1 MAKFTN
7 IRVWQQARE
16 LLKLVSV
23 ATVDMSAEG
32 NLKSRM
38 RRTAMRIANSNAAA
52 SPSPTLIADSDCTPE
67 PSPIRICEQRKRSV
81 KCYVLL

>member
-7 IRVWQQARE
+7 LRVWKQPRE

-23 ATVDMSAEG
+23 AKADMSAEG

-38 RRTAMRIANSNAAA
+38 RRTAMSIANSNAAA
-52 SPSPTLIADSDCTPE
+52 SPSPTLIAESDCTPE
-67 PSPIRICEQRKRSV
+67 PSPIRICEQRKSYV
-81 KCYVLL
+81 QCYVLL